1 MLDPLSRYCKDC
13 IWFSPTDNGL
23 GVCKKLSKVT
33 GYFLEVDAHDF
44 CSKGT
49 PAYSISIG
57 DLNGTPTYSSST
69 GDLRGIFIEK
79 ENTMDEKDKIIQDL
93 RRENEKLHEEN
104 EKILE
109 GLRKLVY
116 SLRGE

>member
-1 MLDPLSRYCKDC
+1 MLDTLSSMYCKDC
-13 IWFSPTDNGL
+13 IYFYPTDNGL
-23 GVCKKLSKVT
+23 GLCKLNGIT
-33 GYFLEVDAHDF
+33 GYFLEVDAYDF
-44 CSKGT
+44 CSKGEPT
-49 PAYSISIG
+49 
-57 DLNGTPTYSSST
+57 GTVPTYSIST

-109 GLRKLVY
+109 GLRKLIY
-116 SLRGE
+116 SLKGE

>member
-23 GVCKKLSKVT
+23 GVCQKLRKVT
-33 GYFLEVDAHDF
+33 GYFFEVDAHDF

-49 PAYSISIG
+49 P
-57 DLNGTPTYSSST
+57 TYTIST
-69 GDLRGIFIEK
+69 GDLRGIFVEK
-79 ENTMDEKDKIIQDL
+79 EETMDEKDKIIQDL

>member
-1 MLDPLSRYCKDC
+1 MLDPLSSMYCKDC
-13 IWFSPTDNGL
+13 IWFDPTDNGL
-23 GVCKKLSKVT
+23 GVCKKLKEIT
-33 GYFLEVDAHDF
+33 GYFLEVDAYDF
-44 CSKGT
+44 CS
-49 PAYSISIG
+49 
-57 DLNGTPTYSSST
+57 NGIPTNTVPTYSIST

-116 SLRGE
+116 SLKGE